1 MAPADV
7 AAALSAAEPRSRW
20 RMEVDRRADG
30 VTVVNDAYN
39 ANPESMR
46 AALAALAGLAGRRG
60 GSPSS
65 AAMAELGPD
74 AAAEHER
81 LGRDAAAA
89 GVDLIVAVGPD
100 AVGIAEGAAAA
111 GRRAGEES
119 VHVPDR
125 AAARELLSEVL
136 RPGDVVLV
144 KASRS
149 YGLELLAADLLTAGA
164 ARVRSVLIAAG
175 FGLIISILLTPLAI
189 RAFRRQGLG
198 QEIRDDGPESHLSKQ
213 GTPTMGGTVIVG
225 ATVGGYLAA
234 HLFLTDQPG
243 WGFTATGLLLLFL
256 MVGMGTVGFLD
267 DYLKIRHRRSLGLN
281 KTAKLVGQLV
291 VGVAFAVLAINF
303 PNARRASRRR
313 RRSSPTSATSRRS
326 RSAPIGFVILAY
338 LFIAGFSNAVNL
350 TDGLDGLAAG
360 SSAMVFASYVF
371 ISFWQF
377 THDCANE
384 LIEGCYT
391 VRDPLD
397 VTLRGGRRPG
407 RLPRLPVVEHQPGP
421 DLHGRHRLAGAGRRC
436 SSGLAIVTRTELLLV
451 VLGGLFVA
459 VTLSVV
465 IQVGVLPRHPAAG
478 VPDGAAAPPLRAR
491 RLDREHRHRPVLAG
505 HRRWPSPSASGCSTP
520 TGSTSSGCDVPS

>member
-1 MAPADV
+1 
-7 AAALSAAEPRSRW
+7 
-20 RMEVDRRADG
+20 
-30 VTVVNDAYN
+30 
-39 ANPESMR
+39 
-46 AALAALAGLAGRRG
+46 
-60 GSPSS
+60 
-65 AAMAELGPD
+65 
-74 AAAEHER
+74 
-81 LGRDAAAA
+81 
-89 GVDLIVAVGPD
+89 
-100 AVGIAEGAAAA
+100 
-111 GRRAGEES
+111 
-119 VHVPDR
+119 
-125 AAARELLSEVL
+125 
-136 RPGDVVLV
+136 
-144 KASRS
+144 
-149 YGLELLAADLLTAGA
+149 
-164 ARVRSVLIAAG
+164 VRSVLIAAG
-175 FGLIISILLTPLAI
+175 FGLIISILLTPIAI

-198 QEIRDDGPESHLSKQ
+198 QEIRDDGPESHLSKK

-234 HLFLTDQPG
+234 HLFLSHQDY

-303 PNARRASRRR
+303 PNDRDVTPASTTISYVRDI
-313 RRSSPTSATSRRS
+313 
-326 RSAPIGFVILAY
+326 APFALGSIAFVILAY

-360 SSAMVFASYVF
+360 CSAMVF

-397 VTLRGGRRPG
+397 ATLVAAAGLGACLGFLWWNTSPARIFMGDTGSLALGG
-407 RLPRLPVVEHQPGP
+407 LL
-421 DLHGRHRLAGAGRRC
+421 
-436 SSGLAIVTRTELLLV
+436 SGLAIVTRTELLLV

-465 IQVGVLPRHPAAG
+465 IQVAFFRATRRRVFRM
-478 VPDGAAAPPLRAR
+478 APLHHHF
-491 RLDREHRHRPVLAG
+491 ELAG
-505 HRRWPSPSASGCSTP
+505 WTENTVIVRFWLVTAMAVAFGI
-520 TGSTSSGCDVPS
+520 GLFYADWLDFVGL